1 MSKGFGS
8 FTNAS
13 YYASFADLP
22 PETKYHDPIN
32 GIDRRE
38 KLQDRLNDYWDYQ
51 FEKAM
56 TIGTSAYAGYL
67 IPVYLDP
74 DIVNLTRKN
83 FPFLEMV
90 SRVAQAGKSVD
101 YNQLTARGTA
111 DFLPEDGALV
121 EQADTYDRQTKNIAF
136 GYSVGRVTGPMIA
149 ASKQY
154 TDVWGLEIQNK
165 TMALRELQEKQMLT
179 GNTTGDTD
187 IYSVDANGYLG
198 LNVEITTNTID
209 AGSATVTIDQLRQGV
224 RKCKEY
230 HGNPNL
236 MVTDLETYDNL
247 KKLFQDWLRYPK
259 EASYELPWG
268 ITTIEFET
276 IPIIA
281 SKSMPTAANKKQILI
296 LDMSVIEQR
305 VLQDV
310 TMEELAKTNDSS
322 RFMIKEY
329 SVLINKA
336 EAFCCKIH
344 TIA

>member
-1 MSKGFGS
+1 
-8 FTNAS
+8 
-13 YYASFADLP
+13 
-22 PETKYHDPIN
+22 
-32 GIDRRE
+32 
-38 KLQDRLNDYWDYQ
+38 
-51 FEKAM
+51 M

-67 IPVYLDP
+67 IPVYLDT

-90 SRVAQAGKSVD
+90 PRVAQAGKSVD
-101 YNQLTARGTA
+101 YNQLTARGAA

-121 EQADTYDRQTKNIAF
+121 EQADTYARQPKNICFA
-136 GYSVGRVTGPMIA
+136 YSVGRVTGPMIA

-165 TMALRELQEKQMLT
+165 TMALRELQEKQMLR

-198 LNVEITTNTID
+198 LNVEIATNTID

-230 HGNPNL
+230 HGHPNL

-247 KKLFQDWLRYPK
+247 KKLFQDWLRYPNIPN
-259 EASYELPWG
+259 YELPWG
-268 ITTIEFET
+268 VQTIEFEG

-281 SKSMPTAANKKQILI
+281 SKSMPSAANKKQILI

-322 RFMIKEY
+322 RFMVKEY
-329 SVLINKA
+329 SCIVLKA
-336 EAFCCKIH
+336 ETFCCKIH